1 MPDSLEHIRLSLEEN
16 ENLLSHHAI
25 KSANSKGRLIPEN
38 KSDLRTEFQRDRDRI
53 IHSKA
58 FRRIKHKTQVFIA
71 PQGDHYV
78 TRLTHTLEVSQI
90 ARTIAR
96 SLRLNEDL
104 TEAIS
109 LGHDMG
115 HTPFGHIGEDELG
128 KLCSNG
134 FRHNKQSLRIVDR
147 LEKEGKGLNLTWEV
161 RQGILH
167 HSKPE
172 GDFLSPEL
180 VSDLTLEAQ
189 VVRISDAIAY
199 LNHDLLD
206 AFRAGVISETNLP
219 KSVTSAIGSRHS
231 ERVNNMIVDVVRSF
245 HDSLKQE
252 KSAEELVI
260 SMSDDI
266 RNAMNELRD
275 YMFANVYRPEDV
287 GDEGRCAR
295 EIIRLLFY
303 HYDLNKDEIPKE
315 YKVRSESEDQAVVDY
330 ISGMTDQFA
339 IRAAEIISPGIAN
352 PFKDRFF
359 G

>member
-128 KLCSNG
+128 
-134 FRHNKQSLRIVDR
+134 
-147 LEKEGKGLNLTWEV
+147 
-161 RQGILH
+161 
-167 HSKPE
+167 
-172 GDFLSPEL
+172 
-180 VSDLTLEAQ
+180 
-189 VVRISDAIAY
+189 
-199 LNHDLLD
+199 
-206 AFRAGVISETNLP
+206 
-219 KSVTSAIGSRHS
+219 
-231 ERVNNMIVDVVRSF
+231 
-245 HDSLKQE
+245 
-252 KSAEELVI
+252 
-260 SMSDDI
+260 
-266 RNAMNELRD
+266 
-275 YMFANVYRPEDV
+275 
-287 GDEGRCAR
+287 R
-295 EIIRLLFY
+295 EIF
-303 HYDLNKDEIPKE
+303 
-315 YKVRSESEDQAVVDY
+315 
-330 ISGMTDQFA
+330 
-339 IRAAEIISPGIAN
+339 
-352 PFKDRFF
+352 
-359 G
+359 